1 MNKLDKYVKKR
12 GVIYIYIVIAL
23 QKNYLNI
30 LCNRSLL
37 NYLNR

>member
-23 QKNYLNI
+23 QKNYLSI
-30 LCNRSLL
+30 CNRSLL